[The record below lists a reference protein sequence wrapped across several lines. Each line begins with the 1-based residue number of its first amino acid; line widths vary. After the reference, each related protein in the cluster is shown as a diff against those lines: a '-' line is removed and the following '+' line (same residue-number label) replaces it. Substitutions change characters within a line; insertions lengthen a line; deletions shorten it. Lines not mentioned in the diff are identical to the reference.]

1 MESETVKFSITQ
13 IDSIIKKLEL
23 LKDDVQ
29 QLESHK
35 NYVENKLMVEMKKNS
50 IISLIT
56 LI

>member
-1 MESETVKFSITQ
+1 MESETVKFSINQ
-13 IDSIIKKLEL
+13 IDSIIKKLEE

-29 QLESHK
+29 QLDTYK
-35 NYVENKLMVEMKKNS
+35 NYVENKLIVEMKKNS

>member
-13 IDSIIKKLEL
+13 IDSIIKKLEE
-23 LKDDVQ
+23 LKGDVQ
-29 QLESHK
+29 QLESYK

-50 IISLIT
+50 IIYLIT

>member
-13 IDSIIKKLEL
+13 IDSIIKRLEL

>member
-1 MESETVKFSITQ
+1 MKSETVKFSITQ

-35 NYVENKLMVEMKKNS
+35 NYMENKLMVEMKKNS

>member
-1 MESETVKFSITQ
+1 MESETVKFSISQ
-13 IDSIIKKLEL
+13 IDSIIKKLEE
-23 LKDDVQ
+23 LKEDVQ
-29 QLESHK
+29 QLESYK

>member
-1 MESETVKFSITQ
+1 MESETVKFSISQ

>member
-1 MESETVKFSITQ
+1 MESETVKFSISQ
-13 IDSIIKKLEL
+13 IDSIIKKLEE

-35 NYVENKLMVEMKKNS
+35 NYVETKLMVEMKKNS

>member
-13 IDSIIKKLEL
+13 IDSIIKKLEE
-23 LKDDVQ
+23 LKGDVQ
-29 QLESHK
+29 QLESYK

>member
-1 MESETVKFSITQ
+1 MKSETVKFSITQ
-13 IDSIIKKLEL
+13 IDSVIKRLEL

>member
-1 MESETVKFSITQ
+1 MESETVKFSINQ
-13 IDSIIKKLEL
+13 IDSIIKKLEE
-23 LKDDVQ
+23 LKKDVQ